1 MIVQRESEYRKIQK
15 LWINSTK
22 VVDTTGMQ
30 YLRPLHHNALAS
42 KHDCDRLFWD
52 VFSTFRPLRFLL
64 FDLVGKKD
72 TNHKIPLCLPSISIV
87 GHPWLLSLLRC
98 IKHVSKMGWYPG
110 QGWVHCSERKERKD
124 QRFHVVNVVEN
135 NQTPLLLDLYL
146 AETFTS
152 FKTRFW
158 YYL

>member
-64 FDLVGKKD
+64 FDLAGKKD

-87 GHPWLLSLLRC
+87 RHLWLIVP
-98 IKHVSKMGWYPG
+98 IKVYKNISQMGWYPG
-110 QGWVHCSERKERKD
+110 QEWVLCSERNEWKN
-124 QRFHVVNVVEN
+124 QRFHVVNVGEN
-135 NQTPLLLDLYL
+135 N
-146 AETFTS
+146 
-152 FKTRFW
+152 
-158 YYL
+158 